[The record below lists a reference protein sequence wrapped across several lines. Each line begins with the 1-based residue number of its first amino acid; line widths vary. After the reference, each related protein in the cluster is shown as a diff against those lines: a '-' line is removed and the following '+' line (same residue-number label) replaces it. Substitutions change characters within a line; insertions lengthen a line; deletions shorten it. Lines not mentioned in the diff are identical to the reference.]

1 MIRQYIERVV
11 AGIDLTA
18 AETEGAM
25 AAIMDGEATPS
36 QVSAFLVGLR
46 MKGETAEELLGAARA
61 MRSRVEAVEAPSGPV
76 LDTCG
81 TGGDGAHTFNISTT
95 AAIVAAACGVKVA
108 KHGNRSV
115 SSRCG
120 SADVLEAL
128 GVNLNMP
135 PANLS
140 QALAEIG
147 IAFLFAPNLHPAMR
161 HAAGPRREIGIR
173 TVFNLLGPLT
183 NPAGATHQLVGVY
196 DRNRVEQVAQTL
208 GSLGARRA
216 LVVHGEPGLDEISI
230 CGPTFVAQWDETGL
244 RTYTVTPEELGFQP
258 APVEAL
264 RGGDAAHNADLLRG
278 VLRGEPGPL
287 RDAVL
292 VNAGA
297 ALVAAGAAG
306 DVREGVAL
314 AAAAVDGGHAMA
326 TLEALVEFTQK
337 HGERQAV

>member
-1 MIRQYIERVV
+1 VIRQYIERVV

-18 AETEGAM
+18 AETEVAM
-25 AAIMDGEATPS
+25 AAIMDGEATPA

-61 MRSRVEAVEAPSGPV
+61 MRSRVAAVEAPPGPV

-81 TGGDGAHTFNISTT
+81 TGGDGAHTFNISTA

-128 GVNLNMP
+128 GVNLALP
-135 PANLS
+135 PDILS
-140 QALAEIG
+140 KALSEIG

-196 DRNRVEQVAQTL
+196 DQSRVEQVAETL

-216 LVVHGEPGLDEISI
+216 LVVHGDPGLDEISI
-230 CGPTFVAQWDETGL
+230 CGPTLVAQWDEAGL
-244 RTYTVTPEELGFQP
+244 RTYTVTPEELGIQP
-258 APVEAL
+258 APVDAL
-264 RGGDAAHNADLLRG
+264 RGGDAAHNAALLRG
-278 VLRGEPGPL
+278 VLTGEPGPL

-297 ALVAAGAAG
+297 ALVAAGAAE
-306 DVREGVAL
+306 DVREGVTL
-314 AAAAVDGGHAMA
+314 AAQAVDSGRAMA